1 MNNKQESSSTFF
13 IGLFQQMSPSYLIAL
28 AIPIVYIYLMQ
39 FADHAV
45 LWTSYLVVIIALIK
59 TFYFTFFT
67 FKQVNK
73 SIKKCHSFT
82 QLLWI
87 FGLLVF
93 LIILSYSA
101 DYTCLFAAD
110 SNSFEGLKSY
120 STATYFNR
128 LFDFFYFSVVTFA
141 SVGYGDIVPVSI
153 SAKLIVMLEIGQS
166 FVLVVFGLSNI
177 NNIRMLKNDKT

>member
-1 MNNKQESSSTFF
+1 MNKRQKIVSPFF
-13 IGLFQQMSPSYLIAL
+13 IGLIKEMSPSYLIAL

-39 FADHAV
+39 FADHTAV
-45 LWTSYLVVIIALIK
+45 WTSYLVVVIALIK

-82 QLLWI
+82 QLLWT
-87 FGLLVF
+87 FGLLVS

-101 DYTCLFAAD
+101 DFTCLYAAD
-110 SNSFEGLKSY
+110 SNSFQGIKIY
-120 STATYFNR
+120 STTTYFNQ

-141 SVGYGDIVPVSI
+141 SIGYGDIVPVSL